1 MEIHP
6 LIKQIPHR
14 FKFVDPS
21 YKITKL
27 LKNKAEMVIN
37 TLIDKN
43 TVLDDYN
50 TSKLNEIMTTLI
62 DLHNKGI
69 FDLNHF

>member
-6 LIKQIPHR
+6 LIKQIPQR
-14 FKFVDPS
+14 FKFIGNS
-21 YKITKL
+21 LKIN
-27 LKNKAEMVIN
+27 KNIKDKVEIIVN